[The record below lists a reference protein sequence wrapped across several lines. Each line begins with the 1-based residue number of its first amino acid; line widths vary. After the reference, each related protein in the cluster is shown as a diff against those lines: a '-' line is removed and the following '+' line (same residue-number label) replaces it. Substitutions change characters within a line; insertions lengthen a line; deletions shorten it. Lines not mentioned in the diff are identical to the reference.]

1 MSNIFAVSSLVSF
14 PHFIFINNV
23 SCTFPLPQV
32 SFLLT
37 LSSSYFL
44 SCIIFWFVLARFSTF
59 HYLFHFFFT
68 FSDVLNFIF
77 CVIFFYVLLLS
88 ILYICYLIFPTHISF
103 LHPSCYVFSSSYCFS
118 PIYFP
123 PSTSTVFFATLH
135 FYIFPYFLFLPLFH
149 ICFLPFFPFSHFLS
163 FSPPLFCFL
172 FSSPAFSQWRVN
184 MRGDDGHAVWTPSII
199 RPLNAHSCHS
209 VHQYV
214 SQNIWV
220 CSVSLTV
227 CVRVYHFYNIYNI
240 SNSQKVTKNVN
251 SNLTSAQHDSM
262 HFAQTELFCFRVCV
276 CVCVQIGECISC
288 TLSDSEQ

>member
-68 FSDVLNFIF
+68 FSDVLTFIF
-77 CVIFFYVLLLS
+77 CYFFYVLLLS

-163 FSPPLFCFL
+163 FSPALFCFL
-172 FSSPAFSQWRVN
+172 FSSPAFSQWRINNGEV
-184 MRGDDGHAVWTPSII
+184 MMAMLSEPHPSYGHLMPTAVTVYTSMCL
-199 RPLNAHSCHS
+199 RTSG
-209 VHQYV
+209 YV
-214 SQNIWV
+214 Q
-220 CSVSLTV
+220 
-227 CVRVYHFYNIYNI
+227 
-240 SNSQKVTKNVN
+240 
-251 SNLTSAQHDSM
+251 SAW
-262 HFAQTELFCFRVCV
+262 LCV
-276 CVCVQIGECISC
+276 CVCIIFTTFI
-288 TLSDSEQ
+288 TLVTHRRLPKM

>member
-14 PHFIFINNV
+14 PHLIFINNV

-37 LSSSYFL
+37 LSSYFL

-68 FSDVLNFIF
+68 FSDVLTFIF
-77 CVIFFYVLLLS
+77 CVTFLCSFTFYFVHLLFD
-88 ILYICYLIFPTHISF
+88 FPHSYPFPSSF
-103 LHPSCYVFSSSYCFS
+103 LLCFFSSYCFS

-163 FSPPLFCFL
+163 FSSAFPFLLPCF
-172 FSSPAFSQWRVN
+172 
-184 MRGDDGHAVWTPSII
+184 
-199 RPLNAHSCHS
+199 HS
-209 VHQYV
+209 VEG
-214 SQNIWV
+214 
-220 CSVSLTV
+220 
-227 CVRVYHFYNIYNI
+227 
-240 SNSQKVTKNVN
+240 K
-251 SNLTSAQHDSM
+251 
-262 HFAQTELFCFRVCV
+262 
-276 CVCVQIGECISC
+276 
-288 TLSDSEQ
+288 